1 MSSYLSFQW
10 PNPQGVCCYRSFD
23 NPNDHSIIAIKVPWL
38 QWPNDP
44 LEDVHSPWWVIRDK
58 SLAAVRLWKKILHDK
73 LSSETYHKHMK
84 ITSIVLMNEQL
95 RLTIDDLGDGDD
107 HLKLFF
113 GFAADEIANMKEVKG
128 LDLGKDVVKWIGRGL
143 GREAQILSKGPSLF
157 HIHSFNLRMAS
168 SEHAS
173 ALLKWALS
181 QGATLNPSVEVTHLP
196 ETGLS
201 FRATAPT
208 APSDTI
214 VSVPSSLTL
223 SYLDTLPGHGDPN
236 PFPAGFL
243 AQIPPHVVGRFV
255 LIKHFLLKGESFWAP
270 YIQALPQPE
279 DHDSWSLPPFWPD
292 EDAELF
298 EGTNIEVGVT
308 SISANVK
315 GEFKT
320 AHDLLTAESWEPELL
335 KLFTLPLY
343 QWAYSIFSS
352 RSFRPSLVLGP
363 EDQQRLPEGVKLDD
377 FSVLMPLFDVGNHDM
392 TTKVEWIR
400 NERINGCSLKVEKAY
415 QAGEQVFNNYSMKTN
430 AELLLGYGFM
440 LPETE
445 ALHNDYVHVRKRQPA
460 KGEATEEYYI
470 SLRPIRDPSSLL
482 ARSKQTVQLS
492 DSAHI
497 LGAFQ
502 HVQHDMVWDIFCT
515 LAPPEQRSTLISEGS
530 EQEQQEKFFSGQ
542 VSEDGRMFLQQTA
555 AIIQH
560 KVMQE
565 LERLLET
572 DVEVV
577 GGGDLTRNQQLALD
591 YRARCR
597 RVLEN
602 TLEAMNMEELFGEDD
617 EGDE

>member
-1 MSSYLSFQW
+1 M
-10 PNPQGVCCYRSFD
+10 
-23 NPNDHSIIAIKVPWL
+23 
-38 QWPNDP
+38 
-44 LEDVHSPWWVIRDK
+44 
-58 SLAAVRLWKKILHDK
+58 
-73 LSSETYHKHMK
+73 T
-84 ITSIVLMNEQL
+84 
-95 RLTIDDLGDGDD
+95 
-107 HLKLFF
+107 
-113 GFAADEIANMKEVKG
+113 
-128 LDLGKDVVKWIGRGL
+128 
-143 GREAQILSKGPSLF
+143 
-157 HIHSFNLRMAS
+157 S

-173 ALLKWALS
+173 ALVKWATS
-181 QGATLNPSVEVTHLP
+181 HGASINPSVEVTHLP

-201 FRATAPT
+201 FRATVAT
-208 APSDTI
+208 APFDTI
-214 VSVPSSLTL
+214 VSIPSSLTL
-223 SYLDTLPGHGDPN
+223 SYINTLPGRDDPK
-236 PFPAGFL
+236 PFTAEFL
-243 AQIPPHVVGRFV
+243 AQTPPHVTGRFI
-255 LIKHFLLKGESFWAP
+255 LIKHFILKGESFWAP

-308 SISANVK
+308 SIRANVK
-315 GEFKT
+315 REFKA
-320 AHDLLTAESWEPELL
+320 AHDLLAAESWEPELL
-335 KLFTLPLY
+335 KQFTLPLY

-392 TTKVEWIR
+392 TTKVEW
-400 NERINGCSLKVEKAY
+400 ERDEESNCSLKVGKAY
-415 QAGEQVFNNYSMKTN
+415 QVGEQVFNNYSMKTN

-440 LPETE
+440 LSETE
-445 ALHNDYVHVRKRQPA
+445 ELHNDYVHVRKRQPA
-460 KGEATEEYYI
+460 QGEATEEYYI
-470 SLRPIRDPSSLL
+470 SLRPIRHASSLL

-492 DSAHI
+492 ESTPI

-515 LAPPEQRSTLISEGS
+515 LAPPEQRATLISEGT
-530 EQEQQEKFFSGQ
+530 EQEQQEKFFGGQ
-542 VSEDGRMFLQQTA
+542 VSEDGRIFLQQTA

-591 YRARCR
+591 YRAKCR

-602 TLEAMNMEELFGEDD
+602 TLEAMDMEELFGKDED
-617 EGDE
+617 E

>member
-1 MSSYLSFQW
+1 M
-10 PNPQGVCCYRSFD
+10 
-23 NPNDHSIIAIKVPWL
+23 
-38 QWPNDP
+38 
-44 LEDVHSPWWVIRDK
+44 
-58 SLAAVRLWKKILHDK
+58 
-73 LSSETYHKHMK
+73 T
-84 ITSIVLMNEQL
+84 
-95 RLTIDDLGDGDD
+95 
-107 HLKLFF
+107 
-113 GFAADEIANMKEVKG
+113 
-128 LDLGKDVVKWIGRGL
+128 
-143 GREAQILSKGPSLF
+143 
-157 HIHSFNLRMAS
+157 S

-173 ALLKWALS
+173 ALLKWAHS
-181 QGATLNPSVEVTHLP
+181 QGATINPSVEITHLP

-201 FRATAPT
+201 FRAKAPT
-208 APSDTI
+208 APFDTI
-214 VSVPSSLTL
+214 ISIPSSLTL
-223 SYLDTLPGHGDPN
+223 SYLNTLPGRDDPK
-236 PFPAGFL
+236 PFPVGFL
-243 AQIPPHVVGRFV
+243 AQIPPHVIGRFV

-270 YIQALPQPE
+270 YTQALPQPD

-308 SISANVK
+308 SIRANVK
-315 GEFKT
+315 REFKT
-320 AHDLLTAESWEPELL
+320 AHDLLIAESWEPELL
-335 KLFTLPLY
+335 KQFTLPLY

-363 EDQQRLPEGVKLDD
+363 EDQQRLPDGVKLDD

-392 TTKVEWIR
+392 TTKVEWVR
-400 NERINGCSLKVEKAY
+400 NERINGCSLKVENAY

-445 ALHNDYVHVRKRQPA
+445 ELHNDYVHVRKRQPA

-482 ARSKQTVQLS
+482 ARSKQSVQLN
-492 DSAHI
+492 DGTPI

-530 EQEQQEKFFSGQ
+530 EQEQREKFFSGQ

-602 TLEAMNMEELFGEDD
+602 TLEAMNMEELFGEDE